1 MKLSSSGILH
11 ERDLET
17 SAEGHSWDYFNR
29 MADKT
34 LQHVAAGL
42 KKLEKHD

>member
-17 SAEGHSWDYFNR
+17 SGGGHSWDYFNR
-29 MADKT
+29 MAAKS
-34 LQHVAAGL
+34 LSHIANSLRKV
-42 KKLEKHD
+42 E